1 MSSEANQNTSDQT
14 SSTGDGAAQAA
25 PVSAPLEELSP
36 AALDELFSRDPEK
49 LSEDDIEAIR
59 LSYRK
64 QFGEFRDAQ
73 TAKKKGPGARK
84 VKKERPEGGLTL
96 DMLDLPIPGSKK

>member
-1 MSSEANQNTSDQT
+1 MSTEANQNTSDQT
-14 SSTGDGAAQAA
+14 SSTGDGAAQ
-25 PVSAPLEELSP
+25 APLEELSP

-84 VKKERPEGGLTL
+84 VKKEKPEGGLTL
-96 DMLDLPIPGSKK
+96 DMLDLPIPESKK